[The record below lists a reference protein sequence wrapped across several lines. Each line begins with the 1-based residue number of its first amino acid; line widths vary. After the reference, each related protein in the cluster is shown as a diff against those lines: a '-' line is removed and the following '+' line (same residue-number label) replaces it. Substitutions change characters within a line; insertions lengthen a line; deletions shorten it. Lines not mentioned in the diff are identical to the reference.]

1 MHFCPKVPVMLVG
14 CKKDLRR
21 DGPTMQ
27 ALQKQNQRTLT
38 PEQVSHLATPPH
50 PLIPTPD
57 SPAVLRG
64 HVHLIPNMLNDSL
77 SLPSFR
83 VRPSHRKL
91 VPACTSSA
99 RPALVRVSAKSSN
112 TPHAPLSSNQSAR
125 GVSASLFKIELAD
138 GNSLHSQV
146 PRLGLRWTWEMGRV
160 LMKGVNIGY
169 CVEE

>member
-21 DGPTMQ
+21 DGPTND
-27 ALQKQNQRTLT
+27 ALRKQNQRPIA
-38 PEQVSHLATPPH
+38 PEQVSHLVAPPP
-50 PLIPTPD
+50 PLIFLLPTL
-57 SPAVLRG
+57 ARG
-64 HVHLIPNMLNDSL
+64 ASGACPLHSQHAKWL

-83 VRPSHRKL
+83 VKPLHRKL

-125 GVSASLFKIELAD
+125 RVSASLYKIELAD
-138 GNSLHSQV
+138 GNSLHSHV
-146 PRLGLRWTWEMGRV
+146 PRLGSRWTRETGRV

-169 CVEE
+169 CGEE